1 MSNQKEVQ
9 YSRSKLHGLWA
20 LTNREL
26 KKWYQQP
33 FVFAMGIIQPIL
45 WLALLG
51 KAMNIGNL
59 FSTNSLPAIP
69 TLTPALTSTQ
79 LQGLGT
85 YFAGFQS
92 HIMQNT
98 FGTADYFSFMAM
110 SMVAFTV
117 VFTTAFVGMSVVW
130 DKRLGFMNK
139 VLSTPVSRS
148 VIILS
153 KVFAA
158 SIRAIFQAAIVAA
171 IAFALGLTTGTNFTI
186 WSIFGVF
193 AIVFLIS
200 VGLASFF
207 TALTLRATRMEMPQA
222 IFQLI
227 TLPLMFA
234 SSAYFPIAQMP
245 NWLQAI
251 ANVNPISYTI
261 DAVRRLMVFSDGF
274 GPLPLDF
281 AYVGIFAVVVT
292 AICVILSWRYLNK

>member
-1 MSNQKEVQ
+1 MSNQEEVQ
-9 YSRSKLHGLWA
+9 YSKSKLHGLWA

-51 KAMNIGNL
+51 KAMNIGNI
-59 FSTNSLPAIP
+59 IP
-69 TLTPALTSTQ
+69 TGIP
-79 LQGLGT
+79 GLDPKVVMM
-85 YFAGFQS
+85 
-92 HIMQNT
+92 HT
-98 FGTADYFSFMAM
+98 FGTADYFSFMSM

-153 KVFAA
+153 KVLAA
-158 SIRAIFQAAIVAA
+158 SVRAIFQAAIVAA
-171 IAFALGLTTGTNFTI
+171 VAFALGLSTGTNFSV

-245 NWLQAI
+245 SWLQAI

-292 AICVILSWRYLNK
+292 AICVVLSWRYLNK

>member
-1 MSNQKEVQ
+1 MSNQEEVQ
-9 YSRSKLHGLWA
+9 YSKSKLHGLWA

-33 FVFAMGIIQPIL
+33 FVLFMGILQPIL

-51 KAMNIGNL
+51 KAMNIGNIV
-59 FSTNSLPAIP
+59 TGIP
-69 TLTPALTSTQ
+69 GVDPKLVMM
-79 LQGLGT
+79 
-85 YFAGFQS
+85 
-92 HIMQNT
+92 HT
-98 FGTADYFSFMAM
+98 FGTADYFSFMSM

-153 KVFAA
+153 KVLAA
-158 SIRAIFQAAIVAA
+158 SVRAIFQAAIVMAV
-171 IAFALGLTTGTNFTI
+171 AFALGITTGSNF
-186 WSIFGVF
+186 SAFSLLGVF

-200 VGLASFF
+200 VGLSSFF

-245 NWLQAI
+245 NWLQAV
-251 ANVNPISYTI
+251 ANINPISYTI

-274 GPLPLDF
+274 GPLPMDF
-281 AYVGIFAVVVT
+281 AVVGIFAVVVT
-292 AICVILSWRYLNK
+292 AICIVLSWRYLNK

>member
-1 MSNQKEVQ
+1 MSEEVQ
-9 YSRSKLHGLWA
+9 YSKSKLHGLWA

-33 FVFAMGIIQPIL
+33 FVLAMGIIQPIL

-51 KAMNIGNL
+51 KAMNIGNIV
-59 FSTNSLPAIP
+59 TGIP
-69 TLTPALTSTQ
+69 GVDPKVVMM
-79 LQGLGT
+79 
-85 YFAGFQS
+85 
-92 HIMQNT
+92 HT
-98 FGTADYFSFMAM
+98 FGTADYFSFMSM

-148 VIILS
+148 VIIIS
-153 KVFAA
+153 KVLAA
-158 SIRAIFQAAIVAA
+158 SIRAIFQAAIVLVV
-171 IAFALGLTTGTNFTI
+171 AFALEITTGSNF
-186 WSIFGVF
+186 SVLSLFGVF

-245 NWLQAI
+245 SWLQAI
-251 ANVNPISYTI
+251 ANINPISYTI

>member
-1 MSNQKEVQ
+1 MSEEVQ
-9 YSRSKLHGLWA
+9 YSKSKLHGLWA

-33 FVFAMGIIQPIL
+33 FVLAMGILQPIL

-51 KAMNIGNL
+51 KAMNIGNIV
-59 FSTNSLPAIP
+59 TGIP
-69 TLTPALTSTQ
+69 GIDPKVVMM
-79 LQGLGT
+79 
-85 YFAGFQS
+85 
-92 HIMQNT
+92 HT
-98 FGTADYFSFMAM
+98 FGTPDYFSFMSM

-158 SIRAIFQAAIVAA
+158 SVRALFQAAIVMVV
-171 IAFALGLTTGTNFTI
+171 AFALGITTGSNF
-186 WSIFGVF
+186 SVFSLFGVF

-200 VGLASFF
+200 VGLSSFF

-251 ANVNPISYTI
+251 ASVNPISYTI

-292 AICVILSWRYLNK
+292 AICVVLSWRYLNK

>member
-1 MSNQKEVQ
+1 MSQETEI
-9 YSRSKLHGLWA
+9 SKNRLHGLWA

-51 KAMNIGNL
+51 KAMNLSAI
-59 FSTNSLPAIP
+59 IP
-69 TLTPALTSTQ
+69 TGIPGINSN
-79 LQGLGT
+79 
-85 YFAGFQS
+85 S
-92 HIMQNT
+92 IMMQT
-98 FGTADYFSFMAM
+98 FGTTDYFSFMAM

-117 VFTTAFVGMSVVW
+117 VFTTAFTGMSVVW

-148 VIILS
+148 VIILA
-153 KVFAA
+153 KVFSA

-171 IAFALGLTTGTNFTI
+171 IAFALGLVTGSNFA
-186 WSIFGVF
+186 WYSIFGVF

-200 VGLASFF
+200 VGLSSLF
-207 TALTLRATRMEMPQA
+207 TALTLRSTRMEMPQA

-234 SSAYFPIAQMP
+234 SSAYFPINKMP
-245 NWLQAI
+245 DWLQAI
-251 ANVNPISYTI
+251 ASVNPISYTI
-261 DAVRRLMVFSDGF
+261 DAVRRLMIFSDGF
-274 GPLPLDF
+274 ESLPLDF
-281 AYVGIFAVVVT
+281 AFVGMFAAVVT
-292 AICVILSWRYLNK
+292 AICIVLSWRYLNK

>member
-1 MSNQKEVQ
+1 MSEEVH
-9 YSRSKLHGLWA
+9 YSKSKLHGLWA

-59 FSTNSLPAIP
+59 FSTASMPALPI
-69 TLTPALTSTQ
+69 LNPALTVSQ
-79 LQGLGT
+79 LQGLGA
-85 YFAGFQS
+85 YFASFQNT
-92 HIMQNT
+92 IMQNT

-148 VIILS
+148 AIILS

-158 SIRAIFQAAIVAA
+158 SVRAIFQSAIVAL
-171 IAFALGLTTGTNFTI
+171 IAFALGLVTGTNFSAF
-186 WSIFGVF
+186 SIFGVF

-200 VGLASFF
+200 VGLSSFF

-234 SSAYFPIAQMP
+234 SSAYFPISQMP

-251 ANVNPISYTI
+251 ASVNPISYTI

-274 GPLPLDF
+274 GPLPFDF
-281 AYVGIFAVVVT
+281 AFVGAFAVIVT
-292 AICVILSWRYLNK
+292 AICIVLSWRYLNK

>member
-1 MSNQKEVQ
+1 MSEETQVSK
-9 YSRSKLHGLWA
+9 SRLHGLWA

-33 FVFAMGIIQPIL
+33 FVLIMGIIQPIL

-51 KAMNIGNL
+51 KAMNL
-59 FSTNSLPAIP
+59 SAMIP
-69 TLTPALTSTQ
+69 TGIPGVSTDAIM
-79 LQGLGT
+79 LQ
-85 YFAGFQS
+85 
-92 HIMQNT
+92 T
-98 FGTADYFSFMAM
+98 FGTTDYFSFMAM
-110 SMVAFTV
+110 GMVAFTT
-117 VFTTAFVGMSVVW
+117 VFTTAFTGMSVVW

-148 VIILS
+148 AIILA
-153 KVFAA
+153 KVLSA

-171 IAFALGLTTGTNFTI
+171 IAFALGLVTGSNFSAL
-186 WSIFGVF
+186 SIFGVF

-200 VGLASFF
+200 VGLSSMF

-234 SSAYFPIAQMP
+234 SSAYFPIDKMP

-251 ANVNPISYTI
+251 ASVNPISYTI
-261 DAVRRLMVFSDGF
+261 DAVRRLMIFNDGF

-281 AYVGIFAVVVT
+281 AFVGIFAVVVT
-292 AICVILSWRYLNK
+292 AICVVLSWRYLNK